1 MFTKK
6 ILIDLDGVLNK
17 YGKEKFN
24 ENYIP
29 EIKVG
34 AYEFLES
41 LSQSAEL
48 YLFTSRNLMLATK
61 WLISNNLDKF
71 FKDVTNVKLPSYLYI
86 DDRTI
91 CFKGDYHK
99 TLEEMKTSKF
109 IGNNIILIPFH
120 KLFFHNNLS
129 EM

>member
-6 ILIDLDGVLNK
+6 ILIDLDGVLNE

-29 EIKVG
+29 KIKVG
-34 AYEFLES
+34 AYEFLEK

-61 WLISNNLDKF
+61 WLINNNLDKF

-99 TLEEMKTSKF
+99 TLEEIQTFKVYWK
-109 IGNNIILIPFH
+109 
-120 KLFFHNNLS
+120 
-129 EM
+129 

>member
-6 ILIDLDGVLNK
+6 ILIDLDGVLNE
-17 YGKEKFN
+17 YGKDTFS
-24 ENYIP
+24 ENHIP

-34 AYEFLES
+34 AYEFLET

-48 YLFTSRNLMLATK
+48 YLFTSRNLMLA
-61 WLISNNLDKF
+61 INNNLDKF

-86 DDRTI
+86 DDRTL

-99 TLEEMKTSKF
+99 TLEEIENFKVYWK
-109 IGNNIILIPFH
+109 
-120 KLFFHNNLS
+120 
-129 EM
+129 

>member
-6 ILIDLDGVLNK
+6 ILIDLDGVLNE

-24 ENYIP
+24 ENYIS
-29 EIKVG
+29 EIKAG
-34 AYEFLES
+34 AYEFLET

-48 YLFTSRNLMLATK
+48 YLFTSRNLMLTTK
-61 WLISNNLDKF
+61 WLINNNLDKF

-91 CFKGDYHK
+91 CFNGDYNK
-99 TLEEMKTSKF
+99 TLEEIKKF
-109 IGNNIILIPFH
+109 
-120 KLFFHNNLS
+120 KVYWK
-129 EM
+129 

>member
-6 ILIDLDGVLNK
+6 ILIDLDGVLNE

-34 AYEFLES
+34 AYEFLET
-41 LSQSAEL
+41 LSKRAEL
-48 YLFTSRNLMLATK
+48 YLFTSRNLILATK

-86 DDRTI
+86 DDRMI
-91 CFKGDYHK
+91 CFKGV
-99 TLEEMKTSKF
+99 
-109 IGNNIILIPFH
+109 IIKRCRI
-120 KLFFHNNLS
+120 S
-129 EM
+129 

>member
-6 ILIDLDGVLNK
+6 ILIDLDGVLNE

-24 ENYIP
+24 ENHIP
-29 EIKVG
+29 KIKVG
-34 AYEFLES
+34 AYDFLET

-61 WLISNNLDKF
+61 WLINNNLDKF

-99 TLEEMKTSKF
+99 TLEEIENFKVYWK
-109 IGNNIILIPFH
+109 
-120 KLFFHNNLS
+120 
-129 EM
+129 